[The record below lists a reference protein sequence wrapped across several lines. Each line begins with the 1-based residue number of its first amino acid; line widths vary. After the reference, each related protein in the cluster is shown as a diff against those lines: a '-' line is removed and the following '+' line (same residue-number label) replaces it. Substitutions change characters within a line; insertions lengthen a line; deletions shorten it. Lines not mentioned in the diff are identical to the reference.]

1 MCHSLF
7 FKKEKKNENLMKIL
21 FLGFCVALHALGY
34 ITSTTT
40 TTTTITIVSP
50 TTTLCGCLFYFR
62 LQITFLIYTN
72 WFWCELCDNIAN
84 SKFESMLLTLTHTK
98 KPETLIMCVCDWF
111 YSNIYKNNNSKCTYH
126 RHHHFPQQLNLG
138 SKHQEVGGEPY

>member
-1 MCHSLF
+1 MDCATLAF
-7 FKKEKKNENLMKIL
+7 LKEKKKNLMKIL

-40 TTTTITIVSP
+40 TTTTTTTIVSP

-72 WFWCELCDNIAN
+72 
-84 SKFESMLLTLTHTK
+84 
-98 KPETLIMCVCDWF
+98 
-111 YSNIYKNNNSKCTYH
+111 
-126 RHHHFPQQLNLG
+126 
-138 SKHQEVGGEPY
+138 